1 MKRMINSNSNIM
13 LRNEIYDFLD
23 VLGGYTDYD
32 QKVEDVMEEFN
43 LPKDKAEDYVWNWSI
58 QIAYNEE

>member
-1 MKRMINSNSNIM
+1 MKRLVKASSDN

-32 QKVEDVMEEFN
+32 QKIEDVMEEFN
-43 LPKDKAEDYVWNWSI
+43 LPRDKAEDYVWNWSI
-58 QIAYNEE
+58 QIDYNEE